1 MQDKKIRI
9 IFRRGSLGLKIAVL
23 ALITLSLASLVLIW
37 AHKQQ
42 AKADYER
49 LREQAIGYESENS
62 RLKEAIDELG
72 TVQGIF
78 QIAREELG
86 LVDPNTVIIE
96 PSN

>member
-49 LREQAIGYESENS
+49 LREQAIGYEYENS
-62 RLKEAIDELG
+62 RLKEALDELG

>member
-23 ALITLSLASLVLIW
+23 ALIPLSLASLVLIW

-49 LREQAIGYESENS
+49 LREQAIGYEHENS

>member
-49 LREQAIGYESENS
+49 LREQAIGYEHENS

-86 LVDPNTVIIE
+86 LVDPNTVIID
-96 PSN
+96 PGN

>member
-9 IFRRGSLGLKIAVL
+9 VFRRGSLGLKIAVL

-37 AHKQQ
+37 VHKQQ

-49 LREQAIGYESENS
+49 LRDQAIGYENENT

>member
-37 AHKQQ
+37 VHKEQ
-42 AKADYER
+42 ARADYER
-49 LREQAIGYESENS
+49 LRSEAIGYEHENS
-62 RLKEAIDELG
+62 RLQEAIDELG

-78 QIAREELG
+78 QIAREALG

-96 PSN
+96 PGN

>member
-49 LREQAIGYESENS
+49 LREHENS

>member
-49 LREQAIGYESENS
+49 LREQAIGYEHENS

-86 LVDPNTVIIE
+86 LVDPNTIIIE